1 MDLTSFIG
9 NNSDINVIDIY
20 IGNSKKVGYKDISFR
35 NELRNPKTIISL
47 IEYHNND
54 IVYNYDLT
62 SDNQKVVKR
71 IFKKDKEIPKYYML
85 GYQEHILPTHR
96 FPCTNDIFIKT
107 QIKRTMYRINN
118 RMYITLDEE
127 DDFKYLYIR
136 FSYNDN
142 IDMKKMQSDFDRAIE
157 FINKNI
163 ILLDA

>member
-20 IGNSKKVGYKDISFR
+20 LGNSKKVGYKDISFR

-71 IFKKDKEIPKYYML
+71 IFKKDKEIHKYYML

-142 IDMKKMQSDFDRAIE
+142 IDMRKMQSDFDRAIE